1 MDDTQPVRMRKALK
15 IPKAKRSLKHTSN
28 TSIIFSAFLHALILF
43 AILSMLF
50 LLVISVLET
59 KAFKSEINKNLDK
72 TLPQALQDHN
82 DGGVL
87 KQTLKDLPLDK
98 MEKLYDQP
106 SDAVKIYNSWLKT
119 TMIICIVA
127 GLIGMIIS
135 SLFLYFTCNKR
146 IPFWFIVAENI
157 AIFTAVGIF
166 EAYFF
171 LKIGFKYIP
180 VPPSLLI
187 ERLYA
192 DLKKW

>member
-1 MDDTQPVRMRKALK
+1 MDEPSLRHALK
-15 IPKAKRSLKHTSN
+15 IRKVKKALKHTSN

-43 AILSMLF
+43 AILSILF
-50 LLVISVLET
+50 LFVISVLET
-59 KAFKSEINKNLDK
+59 KAFKTEINKNLDN
-72 TLPQALQDHN
+72 TLPEALEKN
-82 DGGVL
+82 DEKGIL
-87 KQTLKDLPLDK
+87 KQTLKQLPMDK
-98 MEKLYDQP
+98 MKKIYDRP
-106 SDAVKIYNSWLKT
+106 SASVTIYNSWLKT

-127 GLIGMIIS
+127 GIIGMIIS

-171 LKIGFKYIP
+171 LKIGVKYIP

-187 ERLYA
+187 QRLYE